1 MWPLDGLR
9 VFWNGFHF
17 PLPCLCLRSLPLAW
31 TVGKSLLSHKFVVCL
46 CVFVLTFT
54 PSRGCRGSQRAARG
68 QPTATASQESKSW
81 CGRCSGVECLGGWGG
96 VVLPTI
102 PKVYLSLLASFFFF
116 FAPCVHVLGLWV
128 YFCVLLFASSREPA
142 SEDTVCFSGVFQFC
156 KCSQP

>member
-17 PLPCLCLRSLPLAW
+17 PLPCLCLCSLPLAW

-46 CVFVLTFT
+46 CVFFLTFT
-54 PSRGCRGSQRAARG
+54 PSRGCWGSQRAARG

-81 CGRCSGVECLGGWGG
+81 CGRCSGVECLGGGWLG
-96 VVLPTI
+96 LFCQQSQKSTC
-102 PKVYLSLLASFFFF
+102 VYLLF
-116 FAPCVHVLGLWV
+116 FASCVHVLGLWV
-128 YFCVLLFASSREPA
+128 YFCVLLFAFSPEPD